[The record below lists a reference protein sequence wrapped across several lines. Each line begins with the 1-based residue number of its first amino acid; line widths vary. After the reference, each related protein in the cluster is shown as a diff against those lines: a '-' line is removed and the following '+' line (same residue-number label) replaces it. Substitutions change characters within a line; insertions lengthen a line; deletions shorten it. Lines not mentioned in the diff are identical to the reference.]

1 MTPSDEEY
9 QRHVEAVESSFP
21 HWARNDKATAQFHGK
36 RHLLY
41 NRVIMSNDRIV
52 IPRSL
57 RKRVLQLLHGA
68 HHGVTSMG
76 AQARNLVYWPGLSVD
91 IETTRQLCQTCNRIA
106 PSQPQTFTLN
116 LTAPST
122 PIEQIVADYFKR
134 KGKHYLVTLDQ
145 LSGWANVTRAQPGSP
160 NSGARGLI
168 SALRLLFQD
177 KGVPEEI
184 ASDGGR
190 EFTSAETQDFLRT

>member
-1 MTPSDEEY
+1 M
-9 QRHVEAVESSFP
+9 EAVESSFP

-41 NRVIMSNDRIV
+41 NKDGVIMSNDRIF

-76 AQARNLVYWPGLSVD
+76 AWARNLIYWPGLSAD

-106 PSQPQTFTLN
+106 PSQPQTSTLN
-116 LTAPST
+116 STAPST
-122 PIEQIVADYFKR
+122 PIEQIVADYFKL
-134 KGKHYLVTLDQ
+134 KGKHYLVTAD
-145 LSGWANVTRAQPGSP
+145 
-160 NSGARGLI
+160 
-168 SALRLLFQD
+168 
-177 KGVPEEI
+177 
-184 ASDGGR
+184 
-190 EFTSAETQDFLRT
+190 